1 MFFRTK
7 FSLVSNL
14 VVSHRSDPRA
24 TGLILTIPQDFDFF
38 SQPPLPESS
47 YFRKLPAI
55 SLGLVINL
63 ASHPRTLPWRLVGSS
78 KLSMGSHSLCPRRNC
93 VHHTHSNGT

>member
-24 TGLILTIPQDFDFF
+24 TGLTLTIRQDFKFF
-38 SQPPLPESS
+38 FHPALESS
-47 YFRKLPAI
+47 YLRKLPAI

-93 VHHTHSNGT
+93 VHHMHSNGT